1 MIRAEILTADA
12 LQDKQRPVSR
22 AQVLAIRKSGSVL
35 VVCELQGPRE
45 LLCDVLQSS
54 EGSGLCLAVG
64 DSVLV
69 WLPEDEGERGVVLGR
84 IGPGRAPAAEP
95 EEAQETPEE
104 LVIEAKENL
113 TFKCGEGSI
122 TLRKDGKILI
132 KGKDLVSRAQRM
144 NRIKGGAVAI
154 N

>member
-84 IGPGRAPAAEP
+84 IGPSHASAVP
-95 EEAQETPEE
+95 AQETPEE

>member
-1 MIRAEILTADA
+1 MSQTQLLHRT
-12 LQDKQRPVSR
+12 QVQRNLMVR
-22 AQVLAIRKSGSVL
+22 GNVLAIHSDGSIL
-35 VVCELQGPRE
+35 VGCEDERPGGLPCHILQTSAGP
-45 LLCDVLQSS
+45 
-54 EGSGLCLAVG
+54 GLCLAVG
-64 DSVLV
+64 DRVLV

-84 IGPGRAPAAEP
+84 IGPSQAPAVQE
-95 EEAQETPEE
+95 QETPEE
-104 LVIEAKENL
+104 LVIEAKESL

>member
-1 MIRAEILTADA
+1 MIRAEILTAEA
-12 LQDKQRPVSR
+12 LRDKHGLVSR
-22 AQVLAIRKSGSVL
+22 SQVLAIRKSGSV
-35 VVCELQGPRE
+35 VVACELQGPRE

-54 EGSGLCLAVG
+54 EGPELCLAPG
-64 DSVLV
+64 DTVLV
-69 WLPEDEGERGVVLGR
+69 CVPEGDDKRGVVLGR
-84 IGPGRAPAAEP
+84 IGPSQASATAAR
-95 EEAQETPEE
+95 ETPEE
-104 LVIEAKENL
+104 IVIEAKENL